1 MNKTGSKNMM
11 NDFEK
16 VLLDGKRQI
25 SIVCQNFLW
34 QSAEDLEG
42 NITYLCSISKSVRT
56 EMF

>member
-34 QSAEDLEG
+34 QSEEDLDG
-42 NITYLCSISKSVRT
+42 NIIYKDLDYCQ
-56 EMF
+56 F